1 MGGGGIHW
9 ILPSIQCTFPHNKAR
24 VTGTQTGAS
33 EENLTHHLLPAA
45 GKKKKNLSV
54 CVRGNNV
61 VEDSVIAREP
71 SERPA
76 SGVQTDLLPT
86 EANMRSDVLRE
97 LQTRRE
103 GFGSEQQQFLS
114 TTATATSIWTGD
126 SQLVGRVPKVGR

>member
-1 MGGGGIHW
+1 M
-9 ILPSIQCTFPHNKAR
+9 
-24 VTGTQTGAS
+24 
-33 EENLTHHLLPAA
+33 
-45 GKKKKNLSV
+45 
-54 CVRGNNV
+54 RGNNV
-61 VEDSVIAREP
+61 VEDSVIAHEP

-103 GFGSEQQQFLS
+103 GFGSEQQQFPS

-126 SQLVGRVPKVGR
+126 AQLVGRVPKVGR